1 MDRNPGTVCPSL
13 CAHRGKV
20 VAARQV
26 VDTRAQSSPEALCL
40 AVITPLPHHLINAA
54 RAVHDLLHL
63 HFGLQIIRRWIE
75 LAPQTVCRAI
85 QIVHGI
91 LKVVFSLASFFL
103 PGFFVRGVRTLAA
116 LCCSAALRRSGLIFG
131 VFPAAGEI
139 LLEIIHAVFHFA
151 DAVAHLSLVKWSC
164 LGKRYCEKA
173 DSGKD
178 RCATKY
184 SSYSQAHNFRFLI
197 DCWYVMT
204 MAVGNITKL

>member
-1 MDRNPGTVCPSL
+1 MHLYRRSSPHCGSNAHPSTNALWLTIPKWTVTRQRMPFL
-13 CAHRGKV
+13 CHGGQV

-26 VDTRAQSSPEALCL
+26 VDARAQSSPEALCL
-40 AVITPLPHHLINAA
+40 AVVTTLPHHLIKAA

-63 HFGLQIIRRWIE
+63 HFGLQIIRRCIE

-91 LKVVFSLASFFL
+91 LKVVFCLLALILGLIL
-103 PGFFVRGVRTLAA
+103 PRTLVRGFFSLAA

-131 VFPAAGEI
+131 VFPAAGQI

-151 DAVAHLSLVKWSC
+151 DAVAHLSLIKWSC

-178 RCATKY
+178 RCATK
-184 SSYSQAHNFRFLI
+184 
-197 DCWYVMT
+197 
-204 MAVGNITKL
+204 